1 MSGGLIM
8 KFNFFIIIFFFFCI
22 PLICQDT
29 ISPAPGQL
37 TNSIHLKFGGNAG
50 LIGVTYEK
58 FIPVQDRSF
67 ISVEGVLGYHTDL
80 FGAIIGS
87 VLTGDSPNGIMSFP
101 HSVLYNFRLGQ
112 SNRFLAPGYGAT
124 YLSSGNT
131 QPYVVMPSVFY
142 RYINPENGFSF
153 KGGIEMPLSAGGH
166 PVSLFFGSV
175 GFAYVFR

>member
-1 MSGGLIM
+1 M
-8 KFNFFIIIFFFFCI
+8 KFNFFILIVFLFCI

-67 ISVEGVLGYHTDL
+67 ISVEGGLGYHTDL

-87 VLTGDSPNGIMSFP
+87 VLTGDSPNGIMTLP
-101 HSVLYNFRLGQ
+101 HSVLYNIRLGQ

-124 YLSSGNT
+124 YFSSGST
-131 QPYVVMPSVFY
+131 QHYVVRPSVFY
-142 RYINPENGFSF
+142 RYINPEKASRL
-153 KGGIEMPLSAGGH
+153 KA
-166 PVSLFFGSV
+166 V
-175 GFAYVFR
+175 